1 MMVDRLAELSRTDS
15 NAIESLLSGGSTAH
29 KAVARAAQPRRGDR
43 TAGSL
48 VRKAVALLL
57 RKPSLAGQQ
66 HDYAELRALESPGVP
81 LLIDMLDLL
90 RNNPH
95 FTTGTVLERWRDHQF
110 GRYLAR
116 LAQEEALVPAERLD
130 EEFSDA
136 MRRLRRQCLEQQ
148 IGRLKSKPPGSL
160 SQEDKDRLKQLLLQK
175 AVV

>member
-1 MMVDRLAELSRTDS
+1 
-15 NAIESLLSGGSTAH
+15 
-29 KAVARAAQPRRGDR
+29 
-43 TAGSL
+43 
-48 VRKAVALLL
+48 
-57 RKPSLAGQQ
+57 
-66 HDYAELRALESPGVP
+66 
-81 LLIDMLDLL
+81 
-90 RNNPH
+90 
-95 FTTGTVLERWRDHQF
+95 
-110 GRYLAR
+110 